1 MDLAQA
7 QALRNPAPGR
17 LDTAGHGT
25 PPRPACETRTPFHPH
40 TTVHTTV
47 DNADRAV
54 EAPTR

>member
-17 LDTAGHGT
+17 LDTAGHA
-25 PPRPACETRTPFHPH
+25 PAPAPRLRNPHPFHP
-40 TTVHTTV
+40 HTTV